1 MLDYF
6 VLTSP
11 AFYYCLNVKIIL
23 YTLIIVLLG
32 LSARPSDLSFEDNFK
47 KQLELPRAEE
57 MADIIDEEGNLFANG
72 FYRLSPSSTSLPV
85 VTSPLPSA
93 TSGLTLK

>member
-11 AFYYCLNVKIIL
+11 AFYYCLNVKTIL
-23 YTLIIVLLG
+23 YTLIIVHLG
-32 LSARPSDLSFEDNFK
+32 PSDLSFEDNFK
-47 KQLELPRAEE
+47 KQLELPHAEE

-72 FYRLSPSSTSLPV
+72 FYSLSPSSTSLPV